1 MHNKQWAMM
10 ALGGLFAM
18 SVQAQPTTF
27 QPDKHT
33 TVTLALHGQQVNLE
47 IQRNGHTQSRELRVQ
62 AEKPLHIELD
72 DFNFD
77 GAGDFA
83 IWHVDD
89 GMGTYTIHRVFIY
102 NPTQGQ
108 FVERFPACGDEFLN
122 LKVNKPG
129 KFLVSTYYQGN
140 IPRRCLT
147 RPDQAPG
154 PEPLSADQS

>member
-1 MHNKQWAMM
+1 MM

-33 TVTLALHGQQVNLE
+33 TVTLALHGQQVSLE

-89 GMGTYTIHRVFIY
+89 GMV
-102 NPTQGQ
+102 
-108 FVERFPACGDEFLN
+108 
-122 LKVNKPG
+122 
-129 KFLVSTYYQGN
+129 
-140 IPRRCLT
+140 LT
-147 RPDQAPG
+147 RSTGCSSTTRRRASSSSDFPPAAMNSSISRSTSPG
-154 PEPLSADQS
+154 NSWSVPTIRATSQDAA